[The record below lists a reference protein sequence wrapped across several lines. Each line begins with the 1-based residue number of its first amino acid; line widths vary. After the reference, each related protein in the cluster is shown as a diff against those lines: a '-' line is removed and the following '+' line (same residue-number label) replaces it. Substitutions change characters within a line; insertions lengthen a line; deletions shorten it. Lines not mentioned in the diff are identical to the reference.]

1 MNPISALDGR
11 KIFFSSIHFT
21 RKLKKKE
28 AIHIGVVLSSAL
40 YLVFCTAECRSP
52 PPHLQSVPRCTTRR
66 PRRLLHILRRRGR
79 GRCTLSLIKSAAAAV
94 LRRTHTSLQL
104 LLVQASSDST
114 SVLVSWHEGSRG
126 YSRTRPE
133 VQCLVGSLRERGSES
148 GLDSLLPQLLHGHGQ
163 RVDSGKVGVQTSWQ
177 IEDDILY

>member
-1 MNPISALDGR
+1 MPVPAV
-11 KIFFSSIHFT
+11 H
-21 RKLKKKE
+21 
-28 AIHIGVVLSSAL
+28 
-40 YLVFCTAECRSP
+40 P
-52 PPHLQSVPRCTTRR
+52 PRCTTPC

-79 GRCTLSLIKSAAAAV
+79 GRCTLPLIKSAAAAV
-94 LRRTHTSLQL
+94 LRRAPTSLQL

-114 SVLVSWHEGSRG
+114 SVLVSWQEGSRG

-163 RVDSGKVGVQTSWQ
+163 RVDSGKVGVQRSWQ

>member
-1 MNPISALDGR
+1 MWCLAVLYILCFALQSAG
-11 KIFFSSIHFT
+11 
-21 RKLKKKE
+21 
-28 AIHIGVVLSSAL
+28 
-40 YLVFCTAECRSP
+40 P
-52 PPHLQSVPRCTTRR
+52 PPQRPSPRCTTRG

-94 LRRTHTSLQL
+94 LRTAPTSLQL

-114 SVLVSWHEGSRG
+114 SVLVSWQEGSRG